1 MKNFFLCITGL
12 LISFSGWC
20 KVRVPAIFS
29 DHSVFQQGGGN
40 PIWGW
45 AKPGEEVTVSTSWG
59 TKDSATADKNG
70 RWMVIAYTSKAGT
83 GHEVTIQGDNKIV
96 LQMLRWGKSGYV
108 PVNPIWGGPW
118 GTLLKR
124 EKKPM

>member
-59 TKDSATADKNG
+59 DERFRNCGQERKVD
-70 RWMVIAYTSKAGT
+70 
-83 GHEVTIQGDNKIV
+83 GDCIYF
-96 LQMLRWGKSGYV
+96 QSGY
-108 PVNPIWGGPW
+108 WSRSYDSG
-118 GTLLKR
+118 R
-124 EKKPM
+124 